1 MKKLKLN
8 FSEAKHF
15 GVNEIISY
23 LTELEKMVKLREDS
37 LRERIILLAKIVD
50 KKIPYRDGH
59 SIRVSIF
66 SKEIAKRLHL
76 NKKDIFNIEISALLH
91 DFGKIAIEESVL
103 LKKQKLT
110 EHDWIEIKMHPIRG
124 YFIVQGF
131 KFLRETL
138 PGIRWH
144 HERLDG
150 SGYPDGLKGIE
161 IPIMARIIAVS
172 DAFDAMVQKR
182 PYKEKIRIA
191 HAKQIIQ
198 INAGKLFD
206 KNVVKAFL
214 SIPDNKID
222 EILKT

>member
-1 MKKLKLN
+1 MRQYIQKVKNHSHQIYRL
-8 FSEAKHF
+8 
-15 GVNEIISY
+15 IS
-23 LTELEKMVKLREDS
+23 
-37 LRERIILLAKIVD
+37 
-50 KKIPYRDGH
+50 GC
-59 SIRVSIF
+59 F
-66 SKEIAKRLHL
+66 
-76 NKKDIFNIEISALLH
+76 LLH
-91 DFGKIAIEESVL
+91 FICLFYVVYLNIFCAYI
-103 LKKQKLT
+103 LKSIPFQY
-110 EHDWIEIKMHPIRG
+110 PVAQ
-124 YFIVQGF
+124 IVCQ
-131 KFLRETL
+131 
-138 PGIRWH
+138 H